1 MATRLLKT
9 WIGDFVKFQIEGY
22 LLDPPP
28 RQQNKEVL
36 AKLADSWRLRTCGL
50 QQSYTIERQQQV
62 QSFFRH

>member
-1 MATRLLKT
+1 MATELLKT

-36 AKLADSWRLRTCGL
+36 AKLGKLMAFKNLWVSTVL
-50 QQSYTIERQQQV
+50 Y
-62 QSFFRH
+62 H